1 MSSQVEGLVSVA
13 PRDDSEERLPKPAGD
28 KLEACADEAR
38 ADSHGERAFVA
49 QVPQRHGDEHAADAV
64 DRGKRAPDQARAVF
78 PDAVDG
84 VAHDGLDDEAD
95 DAADDENPEKMEEGE
110 LFGEGHGAACHAMG
124 GKRVDVWMRGTVRA
138 AMVRIGH
145 SPPAPFP
152 RYMACSHYSVETLLY
167 APHLWRNEIIRERL
181 RKGCR
186 DLHVVVL

>member
-1 MSSQVEGLVSVA
+1 MSSQVEGLVGVT
-13 PRDDSEERLPKPAGD
+13 PCDDSEERLPKPAGD

-64 DRGKRAPDQARAVF
+64 NRGKRAPDQARAVF

-110 LFGEGHGAACHAMG
+110 LFGEGPGAACQAMG
-124 GKRVDVWMRGTVRA
+124 GKRVDVRMRGTVRA

-145 SPPAPFP
+145 SP
-152 RYMACSHYSVETLLY
+152 LLLS
-167 APHLWRNEIIRERL
+167 PDR
-181 RKGCR
+181 
-186 DLHVVVL
+186 